1 MRVCEIVHLAFFIP
15 DLSAGGVARERLT
28 TIYNPVVTPDL
39 HTKAHASLDH
49 PWFPP
54 DAPPVV
60 LGTGR
65 AARTTLR
72 LANWRGCF
80 KSGERGPLRGKI
92 GPHVRQVL
100 RRVGLGPPQTLDGG
114 HFDQG

>member
-28 TIYNPVVTPDL
+28 TIYHPVVTPDL
-39 HTKAHASLDH
+39 HTKAHAPLDH

-60 LGTGR
+60 LGSGR
-65 AARTTLR
+65 SARTTLR
-72 LANWRGCF
+72 LTNWRGCF

-92 GPHVRQVL
+92 GPHIRQVL
-100 RRVGLGPPQTLDGG
+100 RRVGLGPPQTFDGG
-114 HFDQG
+114 HFDHG